1 MKPSS
6 LLLFTTT
13 ILLCLSMAQPRATR
27 KGGDAEWSWGSWGR
41 GSVFVWE
48 FCGTSYLV
56 LGGVPAVIPI
66 TQGHFF
72 PAVTPKQGYCPEFL
86 LDCPF
91 VLLPV
96 CSRDKG
102 CKGTKKCCFYYC
114 QMRCVEPWTTLTWS
128 EWPPPDPLYS
138 GLPQKPAF
146 GSILS
151 V

>member
-27 KGGDAEWSWGSWGR
+27 KG
-41 GSVFVWE
+41 
-48 FCGTSYLV
+48 
-56 LGGVPAVIPI
+56 
-66 TQGHFF
+66 
-72 PAVTPKQGYCPEFL
+72 VTPKQGYCPEFL

-114 QMRCVEPWTTLTWS
+114 QMRCVEPWTTLT
-128 EWPPPDPLYS
+128 
-138 GLPQKPAF
+138 
-146 GSILS
+146 
-151 V
+151 